1 MPFSK
6 KELLQFFFT
15 FMLFLLTFHC
25 GILLSFLILSR
36 HYFFCSTSYQIIKK
50 SKVCDKQ
57 KNCIFGE
64 DEKHCVESISNYEN
78 MPLVGVRLSKDR
90 STLQVIHRET
100 QLWFSVCFDN
110 FLEAWAEIAC
120 SEMGYNRTGTN
131 PVFQAVKIGPKQQF
145 PVSHI
150 IAIDQELQVW
160 DFSRPCLS
168 MALVALHCTDCGGSL
183 YSSRVVGGHESSVK
197 SWPWQVSIQYKKSHI
212 CGGSILDHYWIL
224 TASHCFRISSVVS
237 LWKVKVGIHYLYAR
251 TPYLDLDK
259 IFIVKRNI
267 FNSLSNDLALIKLKR
282 PLVMSDR
289 VSPIC
294 LPFFDEDL
302 APSTSLWIVGWG
314 FKNEKE
320 ERFSAVLQ
328 QAKVQLID
336 RNKCN
341 ENDAYFGAVSGSML
355 CAGSPDGFLDTCQ
368 GDSGGPLMYYKEK
381 WQIVGIV
388 SWGIGCGKPN
398 FPGVYTRVN
407 FFLNW
412 IYNIRKK

>member
-224 TASHCFRISSVVS
+224 TASHCFRMSSVVS

-282 PLVMSDR
+282 PLVMS
-289 VSPIC
+289 VSFC
-294 LPFFDEDL
+294 LTLCLTLSISASLCPLLLVSSLQTES
-302 APSTSLWIVGWG
+302 APSVCHSLMRIWLQ
-314 FKNEKE
+314 
-320 ERFSAVLQ
+320 VLHSGLW
-328 QAKVQLID
+328 A
-336 RNKCN
+336 
-341 ENDAYFGAVSGSML
+341 GVSKMRKKK
-355 CAGSPDGFLDTCQ
+355 GFLQSCSKQKSNSLTETSATRMMHILGQFLEVCYVLVVLMA
-368 GDSGGPLMYYKEK
+368 SLIHARVTVVGP
-381 WQIVGIV
+381 
-388 SWGIGCGKPN
+388 
-398 FPGVYTRVN
+398 
-407 FFLNW
+407 
-412 IYNIRKK
+412 